1 MKVLKRNGAE
11 VDFDINKIVAAIGKA
26 NAEVPEE
33 ARISKH
39 LISAIAEDIAT
50 ECENMHQTPTVEDIQ
65 DLVEVYLMKYGA
77 GAVSRCY
84 ITYRYKHMLARKA
97 NTTDDAILSLIDL
110 KNEEAKAEN
119 ANKNPTINSTQRD
132 YMAGEVSKD
141 LTRRVI
147 LPADIVRAHDEAII
161 HFHDTDYFAQHI
173 HNCDLINLED
183 MLQNGTVISETLI
196 ESPKSFHTACNI
208 TTQIVAQVSSNQ
220 YGGQTFNLAHLVPF
234 VQVSR
239 NKFKK
244 KVQNELR
251 GLNVSDER
259 MNEIVE
265 ERLLDEIKSGVQ
277 LIQYQLVTLLTT
289 NGQAPFVSVYMN
301 INDVPKEQQKD
312 YAIVIEEVLK
322 QRIQGTKNE
331 QGVWVT
337 PAFPKLLYVLDENNV
352 YENSEFFYLTELAA
366 KCTAKRMVPDYISAK
381 IMRKLKNG
389 DVYACMGKWKCSP
402 CKTFRTALAGV
413 RKIAC

>member
-141 LTRRVI
+141 LTRRVL
-147 LPADIVRAHDEAII
+147 LPADIVKAHDEAII
-161 HFHDTDYFAQHI
+161 HFHDTDFFAQRE
-173 HNCDLINLED
+173 HNCCLINLED
-183 MLQNGTVISETLI
+183 MLQNGTVISEKMI
-196 ESPKSFHTACNI
+196 EKPKSFHTACNI
-208 TTQIVAQVSSNQ
+208 ATQIVAQVGSNQ
-220 YGGQTFNLAHLVPF
+220 YGGQTFNLAHLLPF
-234 VQVSR
+234 VQISR
-239 NKFKK
+239 EKIRK
-244 KVQNELR
+244 KVIKELESI
-251 GLNVSDER
+251 NPS
-259 MNEIVE
+259 E
-265 ERLLDEIKSGVQ
+265 ELIHSVTESRLKDEIKSGVQ
-277 LIQYQLVTLLTT
+277 LMQYQIITLSTT
-289 NGQAPFVSVYMN
+289 NGQAPFVS
-301 INDVPKEQQKD
+301 INMHLNEVDESLKPD
-312 YAIVIEEVLK
+312 YAMVIEEVLR
-322 QRIQGTKNE
+322 QRT
-331 QGVWVT
+331 QGVKNKKGVWIA
-337 PAFPKLLYVLDENNV
+337 PEFPKLLYVLDEDNV
-352 YENSEFFYLTELAA
+352 YEDSPYFYLTELAA
-366 KCTAKRMVPDYISAK
+366 RCTAKRLVPDYISAK
-381 IMRKLKNG
+381 MMRKLKQG
-389 DVYACMGKWKCSP
+389 DVYPCMGKWKCSS